1 MLFRYAITEFS
12 KGLRKL
18 ENTIF
23 TICSLSASNTPFS
36 KFGDGMSETNATTN
50 TTTTAKSTTIDVS
63 LDGSADN
70 IEKLVE
76 FTKKISEQDMKIT
89 SLEQDNANYKTEIE
103 KYKSDIARLQK
114 VIADNFIATTEKP
127 KPDMPSPKSFSDA
140 YKEFISENSK
150 KN

>member
-1 MLFRYAITEFS
+1 MT
-12 KGLRKL
+12 
-18 ENTIF
+18 
-23 TICSLSASNTPFS
+23 
-36 KFGDGMSETNATTN
+36 ETNGTTT

-76 FTKKISEQDMKIT
+76 FTKKISEQDMQIK
-89 SLEQDNANYKTEIE
+89 SLEQDRDNYKNEIE

-127 KPDMPSPKSFSDA
+127 KSDLPSPKSFNDA
-140 YKEFISENSK
+140 YRELISENSK
-150 KN
+150 TN

>member
-1 MLFRYAITEFS
+1 MT
-12 KGLRKL
+12 
-18 ENTIF
+18 
-23 TICSLSASNTPFS
+23 
-36 KFGDGMSETNATTN
+36 ETNGN
-50 TTTTAKSTTIDVS
+50 TTTTSTAKSTTIDVS

-127 KPDMPSPKSFSDA
+127 KSDLPSPKTFTDA
-140 YKEFISENSK
+140 YKDFIKENSK
-150 KN
+150 TN